1 MKNNKEMIKDY
12 PERMDLRVD
21 WAFKRIFGQKKYLQK
36 IIKDLLDINIDVIE
50 YDPNEL
56 IVDSPIDKRSVFDVI
71 CRNSDTDEVFVLEM
85 QNTYESD
92 MPDRLFYYGGSL
104 IHNQVHV
111 GDEVYVVK
119 SVLVCCIASY
129 YVPHNNPVP
138 KGKVFF
144 DYRMRESETGEVF
157 DGDKLQICFL
167 ELNRF
172 EQYLDKDSDLKK
184 QWCWI
189 FNNLSIFAERPDNLD
204 SSFND
209 LIEDARI
216 KRLTKMDKDKYMEA
230 LQISDRDRKVI
241 YEGGIIVGKHLGR
254 EEEAAKA
261 RAEKLVSAKAMLDD
275 DVDIAK
281 IAKYTGLSIGE
292 VEALKQ

>member
-1 MKNNKEMIKDY
+1 MTKKNNKAETRNY
-12 PERMDLRVD
+12 PEWMDLRVD
-21 WAFKRIFGQKKYLQK
+21 WAFKRIFGQKKHLQK

-71 CRNSDTDEVFVLEM
+71 CRNKDTEEVFVLEM

-119 SVLVCCIASY
+119 SVLVCCIAGY
-129 YVPHNNPVP
+129 YVPHNTSVP

-157 DGDKLQICFL
+157 DGDKLRICFL

-172 EQYLDKDSDLKK
+172 EQYLDKDYDLKK

-189 FNNLSIFAERPDNLD
+189 FNNLSIFAERPTNLD
-204 SSFND
+204 SSFDD

-216 KRLTKMDKDKYMEA
+216 QKLTSMDRKDYMEA

-241 YEGGIIVGKHLGR
+241 YEGGIIVGKQQGR
-254 EEEAAKA
+254 EEKGLEIALNLISMGLSNADISKA
-261 RAEKLVSAKAMLDD
+261 
-275 DVDIAK
+275 
-281 IAKYTGLSIGE
+281 TGLSEPDIDK
-292 VEALKQ
+292 LRTTQQS

>member
-1 MKNNKEMIKDY
+1 
-12 PERMDLRVD
+12 
-21 WAFKRIFGQKKYLQK
+21 
-36 IIKDLLDINIDVIE
+36 
-50 YDPNEL
+50 
-56 IVDSPIDKRSVFDVI
+56 
-71 CRNSDTDEVFVLEM
+71 
-85 QNTYESD
+85 
-92 MPDRLFYYGGSL
+92 
-104 IHNQVHV
+104 
-111 GDEVYVVK
+111 
-119 SVLVCCIASY
+119 
-129 YVPHNNPVP
+129 
-138 KGKVFF
+138 
-144 DYRMRESETGEVF
+144 
-157 DGDKLQICFL
+157 
-167 ELNRF
+167 
-172 EQYLDKDSDLKK
+172 LDKDSDLKK

-281 IAKYTGLSIGE
+281 IAKYTGLSVEE